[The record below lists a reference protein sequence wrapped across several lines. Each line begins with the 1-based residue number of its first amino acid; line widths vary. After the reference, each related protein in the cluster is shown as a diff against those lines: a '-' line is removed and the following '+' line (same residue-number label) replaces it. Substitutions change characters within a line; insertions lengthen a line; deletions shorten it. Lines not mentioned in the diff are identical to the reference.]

1 MNKHSDPLHLAFG
14 VVLVLV
20 SALSSSQVF
29 AAPEPKFYE
38 PMESLKGVS
47 PGAMLDSPSALGEG
61 RVGQAVL
68 LERRTE
74 NLLKDGTLANPS
86 AKDWIRLGGATLAD
100 GKLLLPQGAVAR
112 QVVGGLEADK
122 RHCFSVFARAKAGT
136 AKLAVEWGGSAE
148 PNRREFDLGT
158 DAKRV
163 WVSGKSVGG
172 SVTPTLTSVAGT
184 VEIEKPQFEARAS
197 FPTSFLAS
205 GKRGVSGLS
214 WKGTEPLF
222 NATEGTAS
230 FWIKPNWVGET
241 SDDGMSVFFMMKD
254 PSENWNK
261 SKSSL
266 QLNVWQLDPA
276 FHDWRYAMNLV
287 VSDQQGVQKSL
298 SVPTQDWTPGWHH
311 LALAWNLGKAGEGRV
326 VIYVDGEARATAEH
340 LALQGM
346 EGPAWMAFGQGL
358 GGYLDGWLDEVR
370 VYDRELDAG
379 AVKELSRGGGR

>member
-1 MNKHSDPLHLAFG
+1 MKKHTCFIPLTLG
-14 VVLVLV
+14 LVL
-20 SALSSSQVF
+20 ALVGAMSPSQVS

-47 PGAMLDSPSALGEG
+47 PGATLDSPSALGEG

-74 NLLKDGTLANPS
+74 NLLKDAALANS
-86 AKDWIRLGGATLAD
+86 GAKDWIRLGGATLAD

-122 RHCFSVFARAKAGT
+122 RHCFSVFARAKTGT
-136 AKLAVEWGGSAE
+136 AKLAVEWGGSAD

-158 DAKRV
+158 DGKRV

-172 SVTPTLTSVAGT
+172 SGTPTLTSVAGT

-214 WKGTEPLF
+214 WKGTEALF

-230 FWIKPNWVGET
+230 FWIKPNWTGET
-241 SDDGMSVFFMMKD
+241 SDESVFHD
-254 PSENWNK
+254 ER
-261 SKSSL
+261 SL
-266 QLNVWQLDPA
+266 GELEQVEEFP
-276 FHDWRYAMNLV
+276 
-287 VSDQQGVQKSL
+287 
-298 SVPTQDWTPGWHH
+298 PTQP
-311 LALAWNLGKAGEGRV
+311 LA
-326 VIYVDGEARATAEH
+326 ARS
-340 LALQGM
+340 LL
-346 EGPAWMAFGQGL
+346 
-358 GGYLDGWLDEVR
+358 
-370 VYDRELDAG
+370 
-379 AVKELSRGGGR
+379 

>member
-1 MNKHSDPLHLAFG
+1 MKQHSRFLPRILVMALALVG
-14 VVLVLV
+14 VAHPSPV
-20 SALSSSQVF
+20 S

-38 PMESLKGVS
+38 PMDSLKAVS
-47 PGAMLDSPSALGEG
+47 PGATLDTPSALGEG

-74 NLLKDGTLANPS
+74 NLLKDAALADAA
-86 AKDWIRLGGATLAD
+86 AKDWIRLGGATLANE
-100 GKLLLPQGAVAR
+100 KLILPQGAVVR

-122 RHCFSVFARAKAGT
+122 LHCFSVFARAKTGT
-136 AKLAVEWGGSAE
+136 AKLAVEWGGSTD

-158 DAKRV
+158 DSKRV

-172 SVTPTLTSVAGT
+172 SGTPTLTSVAGT
-184 VEIEKPQFEARAS
+184 VEVEKPQFEARSS

-205 GKRGVSGLS
+205 GKRGVSGLV
-214 WKGTEPLF
+214 WNGTEALF
-222 NATEGTAS
+222 DANEGTAS

-241 SDDGMSVFFMMKD
+241 SDDGMSLFFMMKD
-254 PSENWNK
+254 PSENWNR

-266 QLNVWQLDPA
+266 QLNLWQIDPS
-276 FHDWRYAMNLV
+276 FKDWRYAMNLV
-287 VSDQQGVQKSL
+287 VSDQQGTQKSL

-311 LALAWNLGKAGEGRV
+311 VALVWNLRKAGEGRV
-326 VIYVDGEARATAEH
+326 LIYVDGEARATADH

-346 EGPAWMAFGQGL
+346 EGPTWMAFGQRL

-379 AVKELSRGGGR
+379 AVKELSDGGGQ